1 MLYGILAPSDVTA
14 ATGEQVRAV
23 AASFVAADCASWSTL
38 AVCVGYRIIELAEL
52 TGFWL
57 NKSRGRIDGRNNGS
71 GDRIFFVASVN
82 TTRSKSHY

>member
-38 AVCVGYRIIELAEL
+38 TVCGLP
-52 TGFWL
+52 L
-57 NKSRGRIDGRNNGS
+57 NSMHESDHFT
-71 GDRIFFVASVN
+71 DRTSD
-82 TTRSKSHY
+82 